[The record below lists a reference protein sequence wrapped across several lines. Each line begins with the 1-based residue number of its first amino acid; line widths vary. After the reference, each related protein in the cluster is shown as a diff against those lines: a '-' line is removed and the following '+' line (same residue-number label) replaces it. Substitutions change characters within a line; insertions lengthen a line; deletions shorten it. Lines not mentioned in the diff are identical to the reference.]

1 MGRGWGGER
10 REGRQHWWVCEKG
23 SDQLIGKTDHEGEG
37 ERMEGSV
44 RQQCVLLDVGVG
56 AWGGRV
62 TGLVL
67 SVGPMGR
74 TIGAAGVGRVSH
86 AFALWHGQQA
96 CATGVV
102 SPPLR
107 LLSNSWGSTGSH
119 ENQGPRA
126 FNEGR
131 AVSYQ
136 RWTSHHYNHH

>member
-1 MGRGWGGER
+1 MGRGEKGTK
-10 REGRQHWWVCEKG
+10 QHRWVCEKG
-23 SDQLIGKTDHEGEG
+23 SDQLIGKTDHE
-37 ERMEGSV
+37 EREKGWRGVLGSSV
-44 RQQCVLLDVGVG
+44 CCWMWAWG